1 AARAPTASA
10 MRTGIG
16 FNRTGRFF
24 PSIFSPKAAAP
35 GRHNTRSALA
45 HPGLLEDEERE
56 GELEGG
62 ERESGE
68 DRDPESLLAPEE
80 AQELAAED
88 GQGGPEDRPA
98 GAGGAGHG
106 AGFYCRVPLDC
117 LDCPTKQPYQR

>member
-1 AARAPTASA
+1 
-10 MRTGIG
+10 
-16 FNRTGRFF
+16 
-24 PSIFSPKAAAP
+24 
-35 GRHNTRSALA
+35 
-45 HPGLLEDEERE
+45 EDEERE

-117 LDCPTKQPYQR
+117 LDCPTKQPYQRRTEWPSDVSRSSSPRWPASSPCMVPRCSP